1 MKLMTQAWLRR
12 SVGSWARKN
21 WSWHIESNFVNKRM
35 HWKHWKAKAQ
45 RVREYKKRSSR
56 TFSRV
61 KEREKAQSR
70 EIVISWS
77 HWSSFRGGIFR
88 QHEIMQKS
96 SLNLVNSLISLIWS
110 GWLLGGAISLIFQ
123 LASIFGTCKKWKFSK
138 YGTCSYPCK
147 VLRELWQTLSWIELS
162 LAHWAYRN

>member
-12 SVGSWARKN
+12 SVSSWARKN

-45 RVREYKKRSSR
+45 RVREGKKRSSR

-70 EIVISWS
+70 EIGASFNLLQFSWS
-77 HWSSFRGGIFR
+77 HWNSFRGGIFR
-88 QHEIMQKS
+88 QHGIMRKS

-110 GWLLGGAISLIFQ
+110 GWLLGVPFHWFSSLHRF
-123 LASIFGTCKKWKFSK
+123 
-138 YGTCSYPCK
+138 
-147 VLRELWQTLSWIELS
+147 LS
-162 LAHWAYRN
+162 LAKTEITWNAARAVTLVKSCENLDRRYHE